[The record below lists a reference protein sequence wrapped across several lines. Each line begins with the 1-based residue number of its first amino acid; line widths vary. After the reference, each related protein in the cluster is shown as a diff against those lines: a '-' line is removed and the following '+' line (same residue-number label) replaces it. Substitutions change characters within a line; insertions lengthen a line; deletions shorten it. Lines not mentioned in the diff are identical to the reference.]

1 VLAAIAGHVLAQSRL
16 TGTYALNPAVR

>member
-1 VLAAIAGHVLAQSRL
+1 MKAIEGHVLAEARL